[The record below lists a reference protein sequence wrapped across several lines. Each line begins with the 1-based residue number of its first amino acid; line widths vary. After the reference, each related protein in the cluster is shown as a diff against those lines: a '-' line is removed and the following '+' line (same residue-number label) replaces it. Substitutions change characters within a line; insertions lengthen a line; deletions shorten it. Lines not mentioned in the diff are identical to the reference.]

1 MEVYKL
7 KKVNK
12 WWLLVL
18 LVLVLIVSAC
28 SQDSGGGETEETTND
43 EPANSSDGDEEVEL
57 TIGSWRTEDVAQYE
71 KVIEKFNEKYPNIKL
86 TFNPTKNT
94 EYNTILNTALQAGEG
109 PDIFHLRPYGAGI
122 ELGEAGYV
130 EPINDLEGLDVFSED
145 ALMASR
151 GENGDQ
157 YGVPLNISTTQV
169 YYNKE
174 IFSDLGLEEPTTW
187 DEVID

>member
-1 MEVYKL
+1 MEVCQM
-7 KKVNK
+7 KKFNK
-12 WWLLVL
+12 WWLLAL
-18 LVLVLIVSAC
+18 LMIVLIVSAC
-28 SQDSGGGETEETTND
+28 SNDSDSEGTDSSNNETND
-43 EPANSSDGDEEVEL
+43 ESANSSDVDEEVEL

-71 KVIEKFNEKYPNIKL
+71 KVIEKFNEIHPNIKV

-122 ELGEAGYV
+122 ELGEAGFI
-130 EPINDLEGLDVFSED
+130 EPINDLEGLEVFPEE
-145 ALMASR
+145 ALMASK

-157 YGVPLNISTTQV
+157 YGVPVNISTTQM

-174 IFSDLGLEEPTTW
+174 IFE
-187 DEVID
+187 